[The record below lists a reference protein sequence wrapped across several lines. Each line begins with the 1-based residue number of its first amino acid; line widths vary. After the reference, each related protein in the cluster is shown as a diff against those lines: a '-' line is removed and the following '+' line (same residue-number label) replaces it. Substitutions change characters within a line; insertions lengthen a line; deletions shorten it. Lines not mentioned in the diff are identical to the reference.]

1 MPIRSGLAGKED
13 VMQATSKLGADRSIN
28 GLLPSLV
35 ALVSIA
41 LVWAVLGR
49 DAAFVWTF
57 LVFCSF
63 TGLASI
69 AYLRT
74 RSNGYLA
81 STLYLLACSLMLAVR
96 IGLIPGGREVAPAF
110 AILLMVSVVFL
121 VFMLLTKQAKWRGRD
136 ILELAAMP
144 VDGGEEGY
152 SDRPRP
158 IGRTDFTREEILDF
172 AQFARRK
179 LIAMT
184 YTESDRMVFVPVK
197 MGSEFGYLFNPS
209 PDYLDE
215 TWVAFEDDGNVTINI
230 SQADYLAYRDD
241 LDFDQLCQ
249 SLADVFLGFLD
260 LHRRGNDVRVVDR
273 MDAMKVGVFS

>member
-28 GLLPSLV
+28 GLIPSLV

-49 DAAFVWTF
+49 DVAFVWTF
-57 LVFCSF
+57 LVFCAF
-63 TGLASI
+63 TVLASI

-81 STLYLLACSLMLAVR
+81 TTLYALAASLMLAVR
-96 IGLIPGGREVAPAF
+96 IGLIPGDREVAPAF
-110 AILLMVSVVFL
+110 AILLMVSVVIL
-121 VFMLLTKQAKWRGRD
+121 VFMLLTKQVKWRGRD
-136 ILELAAMP
+136 LLELAALP
-144 VDGGEEGY
+144 VDGAEEGY

-184 YTESDRMVFVPVK
+184 YTEPDRTVFVPVK
-197 MGSEFGYLFNPS
+197 MGTEFGYLFNPS

-215 TWVAFEDDGNVTINI
+215 TWVAFEDDGHVTVNI
-230 SQADYLAYRDD
+230 SQADYFAYRND

-249 SLADVFLGFLD
+249 SLGDVFLGFLG
-260 LHRRGNDVRVVDR
+260 LHRRGNEGRIVNH
-273 MDAMKVGVFS
+273 MNAMKVGVLS